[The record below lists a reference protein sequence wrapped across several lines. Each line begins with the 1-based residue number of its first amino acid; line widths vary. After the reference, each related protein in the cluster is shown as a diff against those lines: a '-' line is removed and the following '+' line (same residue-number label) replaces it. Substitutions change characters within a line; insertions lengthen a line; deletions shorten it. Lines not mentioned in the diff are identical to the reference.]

1 MNQWISGSGA
11 QEGASAAVRSLGDIN
26 IEIT

>member
-1 MNQWISGSGA
+1 MSQWISGSGA

-26 IEIT
+26 IQIT